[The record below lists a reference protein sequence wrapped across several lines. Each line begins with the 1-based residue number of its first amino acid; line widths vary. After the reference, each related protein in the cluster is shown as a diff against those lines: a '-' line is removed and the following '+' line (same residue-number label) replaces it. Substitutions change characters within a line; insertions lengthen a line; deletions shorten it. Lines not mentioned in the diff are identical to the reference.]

1 VAPRASGTPA
11 LAEARAKLAEAQD
24 ALVAARDSLVRAA
37 DATPGARNGLLA
49 LRDQLDRIW
58 PDFAH
63 HVVGPFD
70 RAVLDELLHRPPARK
85 EG

>member
-1 VAPRASGTPA
+1 
-11 LAEARAKLAEAQD
+11 
-24 ALVAARDSLVRAA
+24 VRAA